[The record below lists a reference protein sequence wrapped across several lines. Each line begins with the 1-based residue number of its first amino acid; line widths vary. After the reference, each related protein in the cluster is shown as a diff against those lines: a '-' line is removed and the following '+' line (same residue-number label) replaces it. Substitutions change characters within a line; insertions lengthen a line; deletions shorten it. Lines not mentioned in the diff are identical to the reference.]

1 MTKTFTA
8 RDGTTIEVRSDN
20 AWEWRPDTCRC
31 DLVFEMD
38 TGELDFVIHVCEL
51 HKAVADGRL
60 IAEVLLHNNT
70 INLSLPNPVSEA
82 DENTIST
89 ARRAEQVR
97 IEGLGAG
104 ETRADSTTKASIEVD
119 LRSKGR

>member
-8 RDGTTIEVRSDN
+8 RDGTTIEVRSDK
-20 AWEWRPDTCRC
+20 AWEWRPNTCRC
-31 DLVFEMD
+31 DLVFEID
-38 TGELDFVIHVCEL
+38 TLELDFVVHVCEL
-51 HKAVADGRL
+51 HKAIVDGRL
-60 IAEVLLHNNT
+60 ISDVLVHNNT
-70 INLSLPNPVSEA
+70 INTSLPNPVSEA
-82 DENTIST
+82 DESTISN

-104 ETRADSTTKASIEVD
+104 ETRADASNKASIEAD